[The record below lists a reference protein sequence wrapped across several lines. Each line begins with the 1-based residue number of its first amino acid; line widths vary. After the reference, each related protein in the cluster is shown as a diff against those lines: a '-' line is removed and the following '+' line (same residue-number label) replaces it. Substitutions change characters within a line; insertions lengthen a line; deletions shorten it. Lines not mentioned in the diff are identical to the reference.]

1 MKYAICNEVY
11 GELPFEKAF
20 QHARQCGYEGLEIAP
35 FTIGKNV
42 FEIPADRRRWVRDQ
56 AERNGLQIIGLHW
69 LLAHTEDLHLTSA
82 DPTTRGRTVDYMA
95 ELARLCRDLGGG
107 VMVLG
112 SPQQRNLLAGM
123 SYQEGFDN
131 AVQALRQLLP
141 VLNETEVTLALE
153 PLGPEEGDFI
163 LTADAGV
170 ELLNA
175 IDCDRV
181 RLHLDVKAM
190 STEAKP
196 IPEIIRQN
204 SQWLTHFHANDPNRQ
219 GPGMG
224 AVDYLP
230 IFKALEQVQYEGW
243 VSVEVFDYTPGLQP
257 LTQGSLDYMR
267 DIEQQLRAG

>member
-11 GELPFEKAF
+11 GDLPFEEAF
-20 QHARQCGYEGLEIAP
+20 RQARQCGYEGLEIAP
-35 FTIGKNV
+35 FTLGENI
-42 FEIPADRRRWVRDQ
+42 FEISADRRRWVRDLAGQ
-56 AERNGLQIIGLHW
+56 NELQIIGLHW
-69 LLAHTEDLHLTSA
+69 LLAHTQDLHLTSSNLA
-82 DPTTRGRTVDYMA
+82 TRARTVDYMA

-112 SPQQRNLLAGM
+112 SPQQRNLTAGM

-131 AVQALRQLLP
+131 AVQTLSQLLP
-141 VLNETEVTLALE
+141 VLDETEVTLAIE

-170 ELLNA
+170 ELVTA
-175 IDCDRV
+175 VDCERV

-196 IPEIIRQN
+196 IPEIIHD
-204 SQWLTHFHANDPNRQ
+204 SKAWLSHFHANDPNRP

-224 AVDYLP
+224 DLDFLP
-230 IFKALEQVQYEGW
+230 IVQALKQVQYTGW
-243 VSVEVFDYTPGLQP
+243 ISVEVFDYTPGLEA
-257 LTQGSLDYMR
+257 LTRGSLNYMQG
-267 DIEQQLRAG
+267 IEQQLEVN